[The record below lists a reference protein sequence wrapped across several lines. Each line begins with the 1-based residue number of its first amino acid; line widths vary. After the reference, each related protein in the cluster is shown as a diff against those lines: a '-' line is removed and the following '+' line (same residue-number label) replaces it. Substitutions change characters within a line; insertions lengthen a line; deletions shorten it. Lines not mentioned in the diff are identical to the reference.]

1 MVWPKTKTLELGS
14 LAKDEQTFQSLCSFF
29 SEISP
34 GKHSVFIQGRFQEE
48 RWILQVTLKALALPG
63 RSISKP
69 LGERGQLHS
78 GPLPILQAHG
88 LRGKMNKHI
97 TKLGILPGEGNG
109 NPFLYS
115 YLGNTMDRGAWQAT
129 VYGSTKESDTT

>member
-1 MVWPKTKTLELGS
+1 MWPKTKILELGS

-29 SEISP
+29 SKTSP
-34 GKHSVFIQGRFQEE
+34 GKHSIFIQGRSQEE
-48 RWILQVTLKALALPG
+48 RWILQVTLKALALPR

-69 LGERGQLHS
+69 LGERGQLHL

-88 LRGKMNKHI
+88 FRRKMNKHI

-109 NPFLYS
+109 NPLLYS
-115 YLGNTMDRGAWQAT
+115 CLGNTMDRGAWQAT
-129 VYGSTKESDTT
+129 VHGVAKESDTT